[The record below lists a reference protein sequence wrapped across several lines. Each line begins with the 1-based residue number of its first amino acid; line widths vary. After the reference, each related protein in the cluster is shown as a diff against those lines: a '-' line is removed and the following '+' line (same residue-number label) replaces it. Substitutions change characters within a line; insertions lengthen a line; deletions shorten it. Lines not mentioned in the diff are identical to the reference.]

1 MWLIIALSIT
11 NLMLAI
17 SVIGL
22 FIQSRLYAKKF
33 GDRRRVVTSQMLAS
47 SSTASDFL
55 TKNRQLFLSQVQK
68 KIDAMG
74 AEKSLLAFLYID
86 LDDFKK
92 VNDALGYEL
101 GDLFLE
107 QFLER
112 LYRIIWTDKIIERVG
127 GDDFVI
133 FLFGLTAE
141 KQVMQLVQT
150 ILQELSKELVLNGEN
165 VTLSASIGISFYPQ
179 DGQDPGTL
187 LKNANIAMYDAKR
200 LGKNSYSF
208 YNTGMDKQSAKQH
221 LLEGY
226 LRKALEKNELSLFYQ
241 PKVDL
246 KTNKIIGAE
255 ALIRW
260 RHPELGMIA
269 PTEFISIAEK
279 TGLVIAIG
287 NWIVKNACSQTKI
300 WHNMG
305 FNNFVVAINL
315 SAYQF
320 RQGDISH
327 VIAETLWETG
337 LTPSAL
343 DLEITESV
351 IMENPEKSVLMLHV
365 LRSMGVSIAIDD
377 FGTGYSSLTQLK
389 SLPFQSLKIDQS
401 FVRNL
406 ETDPA
411 YNRTI
416 IATIVSMAKQLGLKI
431 IAEGVETEEQ
441 RQFLLDQGCDYGQG
455 YLFSKPLEVGE
466 MTKLLQGQQGQSS

>member
-1 MWLIIALSIT
+1 
-11 NLMLAI
+11 MLAI

-22 FIQSRLYAKKF
+22 FIQSRMYIKKF
-33 GDRRRVVTSQMLAS
+33 GDRRRSAVQNALISNNSVSEI
-47 SSTASDFL
+47 L
-55 TKNRQLFLSQVQK
+55 TKNRKLFLQQVQK

-74 AEKSLLAFLYID
+74 SEKVLLAFLYVD

-107 QFLER
+107 QFLRR
-112 LYRIIWTDKIIERVG
+112 LAQMPWDDKIIERIG
-127 GDDFVI
+127 GDDFII
-133 FLFGLTAE
+133 FLYGLTAE
-141 KQVMQLVQT
+141 KQVMQVVQV
-150 ILQELSKELVLNGEN
+150 ILKELSKELVLNGEN
-165 VTLSASIGISFYPQ
+165 VTLSASIGISLFPQ
-179 DGQDPGTL
+179 DDQDPAVL

-208 YNTGMDKQSAKQH
+208 YNTGMDNHSAKQH
-221 LLEGY
+221 MLEGY

-241 PKVDL
+241 PKVEL
-246 KTNKIIGAE
+246 KTKKIIGAE

-260 RHPELGMIA
+260 RHPELGMIS

-287 NWIVKNACSQTKI
+287 NWIVKNACAQTKA
-300 WHNMG
+300 WHDMG
-305 FNNFVVAINL
+305 FKNFVVAINL

-337 LTPSAL
+337 LEPGSL

-365 LRSMGVSIAIDD
+365 LRSMGVSISIDD
-377 FGTGYSSLTQLK
+377 FGTGYSSLAQLK

-406 ETDPA
+406 EIDPA

-416 IATIVSMAKQLGLKI
+416 IATIISMAKQLGLKI
-431 IAEGVETEEQ
+431 IAEGIETEEQ
-441 RQFLLDQGCDYGQG
+441 KLFLLDLGCDYGQG
-455 YLFSKPLEVGE
+455 FLFSKPIEVGE
-466 MTKLLQGQQGQSS
+466 MTLLLKENHLGDQLTKSQ

>member
-1 MWLIIALSIT
+1 M
-11 NLMLAI
+11 MLAI

-22 FIQSRLYAKKF
+22 FIQSRLSIKKF
-33 GDRRRVVTSQMLAS
+33 GDRRRPAKDNILADS
-47 SSTASDFL
+47 SSVSEFL
-55 TKNRQLFLSQVQK
+55 SKNRQLFLQQVQK

-74 AEKSLLAFLYID
+74 TEKSLLALLYID

-107 QFLER
+107 QFFT
-112 LYRIIWTDKIIERVG
+112 RIHEMPWDDKIVERIG
-127 GDDFVI
+127 GDDCVI
-133 FLFGLTAE
+133 FFHGLTAE
-141 KQVMQLVQT
+141 KQVMQLVQV
-150 ILQELSKELVLNGEN
+150 ILKELSKELVLNGEN
-165 VTLSASIGISFYPQ
+165 VTLSASVGISLYPQ
-179 DGQDPGTL
+179 DGQDPAVL

-208 YNTGMDKQSAKQH
+208 YNTGMDKHSAKQH

-241 PKVDL
+241 PKIEL
-246 KTNKIIGAE
+246 KTNKIVGAE

-260 RHPELGMIA
+260 QHPELGMIS
-269 PTEFISIAEK
+269 PNEFISIAEK
-279 TGLVIAIG
+279 TGLVVAIG
-287 NWIVKNACSQTKI
+287 NWIVKNACAQTKA
-300 WHNMG
+300 WHDMG
-305 FNNFVVAINL
+305 FQLVVAINL

-337 LTPSAL
+337 LEPSAL

-377 FGTGYSSLTQLK
+377 FGTGYSSLAQLK

-406 ETDPA
+406 EVDPA

-416 IATIVSMAKQLGLKI
+416 IVTIISMAKQLGLKI
-431 IAEGVETEEQ
+431 IAEGIETEEQ
-441 RQFLLDQGCDYGQG
+441 KQFLLELGCDYGQG
-455 YLFSKPLEVGE
+455 YLFSKPVEVGE
-466 MTKLLQGQQGQSS
+466 MTRLLQEQRSGDRLTKPREVL